1 MPRMKKILTLQTL
14 LLAVALTGCSATNY
28 GDGELKLR
36 MATVGKDIMWVPS
49 KIDIVHKMLDAVQ
62 VQPSDIV
69 YDLGSGDGIITIEA
83 AKKYGARA
91 VGIEYNGNL
100 VALAQRNAQRAG
112 LPQERVS
119 FRQGDVFVEDFSEA
133 TVVTLYMGESINARL
148 MPKLLK
154 LRPGTRVVSNT
165 FRIESWIPDREL
177 SSASGDVAFVWTVP
191 APVEGRWDITGI
203 PDARAVTLQ
212 VSQKKQFFNADIEF
226 DGKRVARIDDGVIAG
241 TQMSLEFTHA
251 NKKYSLRGRVEGSR
265 FSGRL
270 NDDPRLPVSGVL
282 RP

>member
-1 MPRMKKILTLQTL
+1 MKITSTLQTL
-14 LLAVALTGCSATNY
+14 LLATALALSGCAATNY
-28 GDGELKLR
+28 GDDKLKLG

-49 KIDIVHKMLDAVQ
+49 KIDIVHKMLDAAQ
-62 VQPSDIV
+62 VQANDIV
-69 YDLGSGDGIITIEA
+69 YDLGSGDGIIPIEA

-91 VGIEYNGNL
+91 VGIEYNANL

-112 LPQERVS
+112 LQEGQVS
-119 FRQGDVFVEDFSEA
+119 FKRGDVFVEDFSEA

-154 LRPGTRVVSNT
+154 MRPGTRVVSNT
-165 FRIESWIPDREL
+165 FRIESWIPDQEL
-177 SSASGDVAFVWTVP
+177 KSASGDVAFLWIVP
-191 APVEGRWDITGI
+191 APVEGRWDFSGI

-212 VSQKKQFFNADIEF
+212 ISQKKQFFNADIEF
-226 DGKRVARIDDGVIAG
+226 DGKRVARIDDGTIAG

-251 NKKYSLRGRVEGSR
+251 NKRYSLRGQVQGSR

-270 NDDPRLPVSGVL
+270 NNDPRLPVSGVL

>member
-1 MPRMKKILTLQTL
+1 MKKILPLQIL
-14 LLAVALTGCSATNY
+14 LLAASLALGGCAATNY
-28 GDGELKLR
+28 GDEQLKLR
-36 MATVGKDIMWVPS
+36 MATVGKDIIWVPS
-49 KIDIVHKMLDAVQ
+49 KLDIVHKMLDAAQ

-69 YDLGSGDGIITIEA
+69 YDLGSGDGVIPIEA

-112 LPQERVS
+112 LQQGRVS
-119 FRQGDVFVEDFSEA
+119 FKQGDVFVEDFSEA
-133 TVVTLYMGESINARL
+133 TVVTLYMGEGINARL

-154 LRPGTRVVSNT
+154 MRPGTRVVSNT
-165 FRIESWIPDREL
+165 FGIESWIPDQVL
-177 SSASGDVAFVWTVP
+177 KSASGDVAFFWTVP
-191 APVEGRWDITGI
+191 APIQGRWDFSGI
-203 PDARAVTLQ
+203 PDTRAVTLQ
-212 VSQKKQFFNADIEF
+212 VSQKKQFFNADIDF

-251 NKKYSLRGRVEGSR
+251 NKKYSLRGQVQGSR
-265 FSGRL
+265 FTGRL

-282 RP
+282 RL

>member
-1 MPRMKKILTLQTL
+1 MKKTRILQFF
-14 LLAVALTGCSATNY
+14 LLAAALALSGCAATNY
-28 GDGELKLR
+28 GDEQFQLR
-36 MATVGKDIMWVPS
+36 MATGGKDIMWVPS
-49 KIDIVHKMLDAVQ
+49 KTDIVHKMLDAAQ

-69 YDLGSGDGIITIEA
+69 YDLGAGDGIIAIEA

-91 VGIEYNGNL
+91 VGIEYNRDL

-112 LPQERVS
+112 LKEERVS

-154 LRPGTRVVSNT
+154 MRPGTRVVSNT
-165 FRIESWIPDREL
+165 FRIESWIPDQEL
-177 SSASGDVAFVWTVP
+177 KSASGDVAFLWVVP
-191 APVEGRWDITGI
+191 APIEGRWDFRGI
-203 PDARAVTLQ
+203 PDARALSLK

-226 DGKRVARIDDGVIAG
+226 DGKRVARINDGVIAG
-241 TQMSLEFTHA
+241 TQMSFEFTHA
-251 NKKYSLRGRVEGSR
+251 NKKYSVRGQVQGSR

-270 NDDPRLPVSGVL
+270 NDDPRLPVSGML

>member
-1 MPRMKKILTLQTL
+1 MKKTPLLQLFILAAA
-14 LLAVALTGCSATNY
+14 LALSGCAATNY
-28 GDGELKLR
+28 GDEQLKLR

-49 KIDIVHKMLDAVQ
+49 KIDIVHKMLDAAQ

-69 YDLGSGDGIITIEA
+69 YDLGAGDGIIPIEA

-91 VGIEYNGNL
+91 VGIEYNRDL

-112 LPQERVS
+112 LREERVS

-154 LRPGTRVVSNT
+154 MRPGTRVVSNT
-165 FRIESWIPDREL
+165 FRIETWIPDQEL
-177 SSASGDVAFVWTVP
+177 KSASGDVAFLWIVP
-191 APVEGRWDITGI
+191 APIEGRWDVVGI
-203 PDARAVTLQ
+203 PDARAVSLQ
-212 VSQKKQFFNADIEF
+212 ISQKKQFFNADIEF
-226 DGKRVARIDDGVIAG
+226 DGRRVARIDDGLIAG
-241 TQMSLEFTHA
+241 TQMSFEFTHA
-251 NKKYSLRGRVEGSR
+251 NKKYSVRGQVQGSR

-270 NDDPRLPVSGVL
+270 NDDPRLPVSGML